1 MIVEASLSGALKV
14 IFYFLLFS
22 FILSLVLKMM
32 APYALRKAE
41 EAMREQAR
49 KQHDAFQS
57 QGRKEGEVTVEKET
71 KRPGRSGNDDYVDF
85 IEIKD

>member
-1 MIVEASLSGALKV
+1 MIIEASLSGAFKI

-22 FILSLVLKMM
+22 FLFSVVVKMM

-41 EAMREQAR
+41 EAMRERAR

-57 QGRKEGEVTVEKET
+57 PGRKEGEVTIEKET
-71 KRPGRSGNDDYVDF
+71 KRSGKSGSDDYVDF